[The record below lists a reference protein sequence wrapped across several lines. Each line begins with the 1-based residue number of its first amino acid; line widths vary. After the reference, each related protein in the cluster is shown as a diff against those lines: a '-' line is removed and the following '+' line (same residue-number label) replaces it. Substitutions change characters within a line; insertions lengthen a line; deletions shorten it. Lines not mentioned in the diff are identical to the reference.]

1 MNEALQTFDEDKTGR
16 ADFALEALGGN
27 VISIGCTG
35 TVSVHSLQYSS
46 TFTVNTHFRF
56 QFGDKQWRKSV
67 HGIGG
72 DNSGILAIFS
82 KIQTLRGM
90 TLI

>member
-35 TVSVHSLQYSS
+35 TVFKRMLTLSRFSL
-46 TFTVNTHFRF
+46 
-56 QFGDKQWRKSV
+56 
-67 HGIGG
+67 
-72 DNSGILAIFS
+72 
-82 KIQTLRGM
+82 
-90 TLI
+90 